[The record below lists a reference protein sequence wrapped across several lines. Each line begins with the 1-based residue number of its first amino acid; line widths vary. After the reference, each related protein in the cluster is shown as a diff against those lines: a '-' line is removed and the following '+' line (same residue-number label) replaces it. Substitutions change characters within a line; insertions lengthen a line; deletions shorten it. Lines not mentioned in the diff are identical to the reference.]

1 MLAYKGF
8 NADFTCRGFR
18 FEVGETY
25 TVAGEIVA
33 CRNGFHAC
41 ENPFD
46 VWSYYPV
53 VADDGSMARYAEVEM
68 SGATAKDGDKIAAA
82 EITINAELRLPEFVK
97 RAVAAIVSATKGKG
111 DNHSGDSARIGSSGD
126 SARIGSSG
134 YSARI
139 GSSCDY
145 ARIGS
150 SGDSAQIGS
159 SGDSAQI
166 GSSGDSAR
174 IGSSGYSARIGS
186 SGDYAQIGSSGD
198 SARVN
203 AEGANAVIACAGSA
217 IVKAGPGGAICIPY
231 HDGTRTRF
239 AVGYVGEDGI
249 EAGKWYSAEGG
260 KLKEVA

>member
-25 TVAGEIVA
+25 TVAGKIVA

-111 DNHSGDSARIGSSGD
+111 DNHSGDSARISSSG
-126 SARIGSSG
+126 G
-134 YSARI
+134 
-139 GSSCDY
+139 
-145 ARIGS
+145 
-150 SGDSAQIGS
+150 
-159 SGDSAQI
+159 
-166 GSSGDSAR
+166 
-174 IGSSGYSARIGS
+174 
-186 SGDYAQIGSSGD
+186 

>member
-1 MLAYKGF
+1 MLAYKGL
-8 NADFTCRGFR
+8 NADFSCRGFH
-18 FEVGETY
+18 FDVGETY

-33 CRNGFHAC
+33 CKNGFHAC

-53 VADDGSMARYAEVEM
+53 VADDGSLARYAEVVL

-82 EITINAELRLPEFVK
+82 QITIKAELRLPEFVK
-97 RAVAAIVSATKGKG
+97 RAVAAVIAATKGKG
-111 DNHSGDSARIGSSGD
+111 DNPSGYDARIGSSGD
-126 SARIGSSG
+126 DARIGSSG
-134 YSARI
+134 N
-139 GSSCDY
+139 Y

-150 SGDSAQIGS
+150 SGDDARISAEGEN
-159 SGDSAQI
+159 
-166 GSSGDSAR
+166 AR
-174 IGSSGYSARIGS
+174 IGSSGNYARIGS
-186 SGDYAQIGSSGD
+186 SGDDARIGSSGD
-198 SARVN
+198 DARIGSSGN
-203 AEGANAVIACAGSA
+203 CARISAEGENAVIACAGSA
-217 IVKAGPGGAICIPY
+217 RVKAGPGGAICIPY

>member
-111 DNHSGDSARIGSSGD
+111 DNHSGDSARISSSGG

-134 YSARI
+134 D
-139 GSSCDY
+139 C
-145 ARIGS
+145 
-150 SGDSAQIGS
+150 
-159 SGDSAQI
+159 
-166 GSSGDSAR
+166 AR

-186 SGDYAQIGSSGD
+186 SGDCAQIGSSGDYAQIGSSGGSARIGSSGD
-198 SARVN
+198 YARIGSSGGSARVN

>member
-25 TVAGEIVA
+25 TVAGKIVA

-139 GSSCDY
+139 GSS
-145 ARIGS
+145 
-150 SGDSAQIGS
+150 
-159 SGDSAQI
+159 
-166 GSSGDSAR
+166 
-174 IGSSGYSARIGS
+174 
-186 SGDYAQIGSSGD
+186 GDYAQIGSSGD

>member
-8 NADFTCRGFR
+8 NADFTCRDFH
-18 FEVGETY
+18 FDVGETY

-33 CRNGFHAC
+33 CKNGFHAC

-53 VADDGSMARYAEVEM
+53 VADDGSLARYAEVVL

-82 EITINAELRLPEFVK
+82 EITIKAELRLPEFVK
-97 RAVAAIVSATKGKG
+97 RAVAAVIAATKGKG
-111 DNHSGDSARIGSSGD
+111 DNPSGYA
-126 SARIGSSG
+126 ARIGSSG
-134 YSARI
+134 Y
-139 GSSCDY
+139 D
-145 ARIGS
+145 
-150 SGDSAQIGS
+150 
-159 SGDSAQI
+159 
-166 GSSGDSAR
+166 
-174 IGSSGYSARIGS
+174 ARIGS
-186 SGDYAQIGSSGD
+186 SGDY
-198 SARVN
+198 ARVN

>member
-1 MLAYKGF
+1 MLAYKGL
-8 NADFTCRGFR
+8 NADFSCRGFH
-18 FEVGETY
+18 FDVGETY

-33 CRNGFHAC
+33 CKNGFHAC

-53 VADDGSMARYAEVEM
+53 VADDGSLARYAEVVL

-82 EITINAELRLPEFVK
+82 QITIKAELRLPEFVK
-97 RAVAAIVSATKGKG
+97 RAVAAVIAATKGKG
-111 DNHSGDSARIGSSGD
+111 DNPSGYDARIGSSGD
-126 SARIGSSG
+126 DARIGSSG
-134 YSARI
+134 N
-139 GSSCDY
+139 Y

-150 SGDSAQIGS
+150 SGD
-159 SGDSAQI
+159 D
-166 GSSGDSAR
+166 
-174 IGSSGYSARIGS
+174 ARIGS
-186 SGDYAQIGSSGD
+186 SGDDARIGSSGNC
-198 SARVN
+198 ARIS
-203 AEGANAVIACAGSA
+203 AEGENAVIACAGSA
-217 IVKAGPGGAICIPY
+217 RVKAGPGGAICIPY

>member
-25 TVAGEIVA
+25 TVAGKIVA

-139 GSSCDY
+139 GSS
-145 ARIGS
+145 
-150 SGDSAQIGS
+150 GDCAQ
-159 SGDSAQI
+159 
-166 GSSGDSAR
+166 
-174 IGSSGYSARIGS
+174 IGS
-186 SGDYAQIGSSGD
+186 SGDYAQIGSSGGSARIGSSGD
-198 SARVN
+198 YARIGSSGGSARVN